1 MSRATR
7 SADGFTAEDRK
18 LLQGM
23 ATYIKKIHCK
33 VSSLQNTVKNHQ
45 AVILQQNK
53 EINTLRSLVNLQNY
67 RIDAENQYNRR
78 ETAKVLNVNKD
89 LGEDAVKIM
98 VDICKE
104 IDQKAPPY
112 KGTKVSIDLQQKDIH
127 RCHFMGE
134 GEKRKIICKFTPAAY
149 KKKML
154 LMLNKKHVNQART
167 GKFKSIF
174 VAEDLTPSRSRLVW
188 FIKTHFSEKFH
199 KVHTRNGVIK
209 MKHKSDDTNNG
220 TWISVQNPDDLHGLV
235 GDDFDL
241 DLFNKELYPYKIL
254 PDLPAPIFEEIIDDD
269 EFEDELG
276 LFA

>member
-23 ATYIKKIHCK
+23 ASYIKKIHCK
-33 VSSLQNTVKNHQ
+33 MSNLQNIVKKDQ
-45 AVILQQNK
+45 AIILQQNM
-53 EINTLRSLVNLQNY
+53 EINNLRSMINLQNY

-78 ETAKVLNVNKD
+78 ETAKVLNVNKN
-89 LGEDAVKIM
+89 LGDDAEKIM
-98 VDICKE
+98 IEICKE
-104 IDQKAPPY
+104 IDEKAPPY
-112 KGTKVSIDLQQKDIH
+112 KGTKVSIDLQPNDIH

-149 KKKML
+149 KKKMS

-174 VAEDLTPSRSRLVW
+174 VTEDLTPSRTRLVW
-188 FIKTHFSEKFH
+188 FIKTYFSEKFH

-209 MKHKSDDTNNG
+209 MKNKSDDSNTG
-220 TWISVQNPDDLHGLV
+220 TWISVQNPDDLHSLV
-235 GDDFDL
+235 GDDFNL
-241 DLFNKELYPYKIL
+241 ELFNKDLYPYKIL
-254 PDLPAPIFEEIIDDD
+254 PYLPAPIFEEIDDD
-269 EFEDELG
+269 AEFEDDLG